1 MQQTTKIPTSS
12 LMDNKQI
19 EEIYSETFS
28 GLTFFYRDT
37 TLTENLISKYQVGQI
52 LTERGFTD
60 MSYKGG
66 GLATNLRYLI
76 ASANAKDL
84 SAFNPEGK
92 QLGHVLLSSNAFFKV
107 LDIYKIGDKTQVFLL
122 EIPAAAVDFFA
133 SATSN
138 IEEDITKK
146 ARENF
151 DTNIDTGAI
160 AELQTMEWKERTEF
174 PIGMNDKG
182 EFFYQASNKSS
193 TTTST
198 INSESNVKTDKQIPQ
213 GKPWWKF
220 W

>member
-1 MQQTTKIPTSS
+1 
-12 LMDNKQI
+12 MDNKQI
-19 EEIYSETFS
+19 EEIYSKTFS

>member
-19 EEIYSETFS
+19 EEIYSKTFS

>member
-1 MQQTTKIPTSS
+1 
-12 LMDNKQI
+12 MDNKQI

-160 AELQTMEWKERTEF
+160 AELQPMEWKERTEF